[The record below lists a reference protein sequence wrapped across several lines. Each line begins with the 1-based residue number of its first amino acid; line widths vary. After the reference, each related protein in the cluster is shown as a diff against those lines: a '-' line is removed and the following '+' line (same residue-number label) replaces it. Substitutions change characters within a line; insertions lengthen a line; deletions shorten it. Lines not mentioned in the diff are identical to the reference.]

1 MYSLAEMSFM
11 FRLSSVVI
19 GMPPVSGR
27 SHSNRREC
35 ARMTGVQKLKKI
47 EGFPAT
53 NLTQQDAILPMAK
66 SGFQKIAHG
75 DAGHTVIG
83 TPRFE
88 ANQVGVA
95 QLNFGRIFDQ
105 KNALV
110 FGDEPAEDVE
120 ITSFLD
126 EDTVAAVHHHFADGV
141 IEDEMFDG
149 FQKTDSYTP

>member
-1 MYSLAEMSFM
+1 
-11 FRLSSVVI
+11 
-19 GMPPVSGR
+19 
-27 SHSNRREC
+27 
-35 ARMTGVQKLKKI
+35 
-47 EGFPAT
+47 
-53 NLTQQDAILPMAK
+53 MAK
-66 SGFQKIAHG
+66 SGFQKIADG

-110 FGDEPAEDVE
+110 FGNEPAEDVE

-149 FQKTDSYTP
+149 FQETDSYTP